1 MDLTSVISALKLP
14 PRILAAIVVVGGL
27 LLFLPKNALETL
39 KLESVASNFGAYI
52 GFTFL
57 TASVLLSISL
67 STKVSEWVK
76 SRWKRYKRRALAFS
90 SLKSL
95 DHQEKAVLREF
106 FIQGQNTIQLPISHT
121 VVTGLLEK
129 GVLCRVETLLERSI
143 VGILSP
149 VQITDELRDL
159 VTLDLLEIPSSFE
172 TEPTD
177 SDLEYLRTN
186 RPDFILDIEEHKN
199 TFHTSWTRHRIPF

>member
-76 SRWKRYKRRALAFS
+76 SRWKRYKRRASAFS
-90 SLKSL
+90 
-95 DHQEKAVLREF
+95 V
-106 FIQGQNTIQLPISHT
+106 
-121 VVTGLLEK
+121 
-129 GVLCRVETLLERSI
+129 
-143 VGILSP
+143 
-149 VQITDELRDL
+149 
-159 VTLDLLEIPSSFE
+159 
-172 TEPTD
+172 
-177 SDLEYLRTN
+177 
-186 RPDFILDIEEHKN
+186 
-199 TFHTSWTRHRIPF
+199 